1 MNICKCGCGQD
12 SIYCTA
18 FGPNTNTLNAQK
30 EKTIE
35 EVKNSEENDTV
46 DDNNKETVEEVV
58 SQPTECYDLTNVPK
72 NVTINYEAGK
82 KWLDKTFSRYT
93 VRVNHNEDD
102 IPYEIVLSAADYNVG
117 ERGKW
122 LIGRGDSFSNA
133 LKELLILV

>member
-102 IPYEIVLSAADYNVG
+102 IPYEIRDGKYEDPDEQLCEHYGIDYDLVNCI
-117 ERGKW
+117 E
-122 LIGRGDSFSNA
+122 A
-133 LKELLILV
+133 LY